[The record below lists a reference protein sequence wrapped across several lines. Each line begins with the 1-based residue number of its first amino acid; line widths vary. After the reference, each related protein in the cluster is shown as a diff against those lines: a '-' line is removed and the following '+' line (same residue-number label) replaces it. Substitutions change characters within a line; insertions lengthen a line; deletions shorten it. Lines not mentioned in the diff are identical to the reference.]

1 MPFDSEQ
8 PALHADRISKRFR
21 GAWALRDATFSLPRG
36 SVTALVGANGA
47 GKSTLLSIAAGLMPP
62 SEGEMRILGGPVH
75 RRMHPA
81 AAFLAQH
88 KPLYD
93 TFTVGEHLRLGRK
106 LNERWNQRTAQDL
119 LERHRIRADVR
130 AGGLSTGQR
139 AQVGLALALA
149 REPDVLLL
157 DEPAAALD
165 PLARDDLYRTLMT
178 DVAQRGTTVLLSS
191 HQLQDLHD
199 LCDHLVL
206 LDRGSVR
213 LAGEIDELLDEHR
226 VLIGSATTEVPVPA
240 DALVH
245 ERRVERQAT
254 LLVRGGDSPP
264 DGWAVEAPTLESLV
278 LGYLNSGRDLAER
291 DRAEVAGGR
300 R

>member
-1 MPFDSEQ
+1 MSFDSEQ
-8 PALHADRISKRFR
+8 PALHADRVSKRFR
-21 GAWALRDATFSLPRG
+21 GAWALRDATFALPRG

-62 SEGEMRILGGPVH
+62 SEGRMLILGGPVH

-93 TFTVGEHLRLGRK
+93 AFTVGEHLRLGRE
-106 LNERWNQRTAQDL
+106 LNERWNQRTAHDL
-119 LERHRIRADVR
+119 LDRHRISLDVR
-130 AGGLSTGQR
+130 AGVLSTGQR

-165 PLARDDLYRTLMT
+165 PLARDDLHRTLMAE
-178 DVAQRGTTVLLSS
+178 VAQRGTTVLLSS
-191 HQLQDLHD
+191 HQLHDLQD
-199 LCDHLVL
+199 LCDRLVL

-213 LAGEIDELLDEHR
+213 LEGDIDELLDEHR
-226 VLIGSATTEVPVPA
+226 FLIGSAADEVPLPA
-240 DALVH
+240 GALVH
-245 ERRVERQAT
+245 ERRAERQAT
-254 LLVRGGDSPP
+254 LLMRDGGPPP
-264 DGWAVEAPTLESLV
+264 DGWAAEMPTLESLV
-278 LGYLNSGRDLAER
+278 LGYLNSGRDRAEGDLAE
-291 DRAEVAGGR
+291 AGGGR